1 MAEKFSFARNTSD
14 LSTDQGF
21 QFEFVC
27 DRCGTAVRSSF
38 QTSALGMASG
48 VLDAASSLL
57 GGLFSSAADVG
68 DRVRSAAWK
77 RAHDAAFQEACR
89 EVQGEFVQ
97 CPRCQA
103 WVCRSGCWNER
114 KGLCKSCA
122 PDLGVEM
129 AAAQSSKAVEEV
141 WAHAQMA
148 EEDKRLSEE
157 DWREGIRATCPS
169 CGAALPRKVRFCP
182 QCGGKISQARHC
194 TQCGGKLDPAD
205 RFCPSCGAVAQTPE
219 A

>member
-1 MAEKFSFARNTSD
+1 M
-14 LSTDQGF
+14 
-21 QFEFVC
+21 
-27 DRCGTAVRSSF
+27 
-38 QTSALGMASG
+38 
-48 VLDAASSLL
+48 LDAASSLL

-148 EEDKRLSEE
+148 EEDKHLSEE

-169 CGAALPRKVRFCP
+169 CGAALPRKVKFCP

>member
-1 MAEKFSFARNTSD
+1 MAEKFSFARNSSD

-103 WVCRSGCWNER
+103 WVCRSGCWSER
-114 KGLCKSCA
+114 TNMTSSRPTSFSGKS
-122 PDLGVEM
+122 PM
-129 AAAQSSKAVEEV
+129 SFWSRRAATAS
-141 WAHAQMA
+141 
-148 EEDKRLSEE
+148 
-157 DWREGIRATCPS
+157 
-169 CGAALPRKVRFCP
+169 
-182 QCGGKISQARHC
+182 
-194 TQCGGKLDPAD
+194 
-205 RFCPSCGAVAQTPE
+205 
-219 A
+219 